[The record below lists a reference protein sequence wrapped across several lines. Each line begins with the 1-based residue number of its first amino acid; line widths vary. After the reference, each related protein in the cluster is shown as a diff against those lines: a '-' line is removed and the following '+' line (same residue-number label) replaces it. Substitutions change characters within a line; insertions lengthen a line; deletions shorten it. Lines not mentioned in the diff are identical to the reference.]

1 MLSLSRGRSPAS
13 LPAATV
19 ARLPAY
25 VDALAECAR
34 GGHVTVSSVNLA
46 ASVGVTPAK
55 LRKDLS
61 FLGSFG
67 TRGVGYRVDVLR
79 TTIADVLGCH
89 REWPVVLV
97 GCGHLGTALAHFGGF
112 GERGFRIVGLIDAD
126 SAIIGTTITVGGRH
140 LQVRG
145 PEHISQTVHQTGA
158 EMGVIATPASAAQ
171 ECCDRLVA
179 AGVSGVLNFAAIDLQ
194 VPPHIGVRRIDIA
207 AELQILAFHQ
217 WHRGSAPGAHA
228 ERSA

>member
-25 VDALAECAR
+25 VDALADCAR
-34 GGHVTVSSVNLA
+34 DGHSTVSSVHLA
-46 ASVGVTPAK
+46 AAAGVSPAK

-61 FLGSFG
+61 FLGSYG

-89 REWPVVLV
+89 REWPVILI

-126 SAIIGTTITVGGRH
+126 AALIGTTIAVGGRP
-140 LQVRG
+140 LLVRG

-158 EMGVIATPASAAQ
+158 EMGVIATPAAAAQ

-179 AGVSGVLNFAAIDLQ
+179 AGVSGVLSFAAVDLQ
-194 VPPHIGVRRIDIA
+194 VPPHISMRRIDMA

-217 WHRGSAPGAHA
+217 WHRRSAPGAHS